1 MTPYPSYA
9 GPLTAPIP
17 IEVHRVTLFKDK
29 VYEDFGFSVSDG
41 LYEKG
46 VYVNRVRP
54 GGPADMSG
62 ILKPFDRILQV
73 NDTRTHDLDCCLTVP
88 LLAAAG
94 DVVELIL
101 SRPAYVNGGPS
112 TSCYDASSFHP
123 WIDDNDREDCSSPH
137 GERPNSQVLTKT
149 L

>member
-73 NDTRTHDLDCCLTVP
+73 RLSVKDPGILMTLQKSGDYRTEYAGSSLP
-88 LLAAAG
+88 LKKQWGALRRNRLG
-94 DVVELIL
+94 FREKIKC
-101 SRPAYVNGGPS
+101 YVS
-112 TSCYDASSFHP
+112 
-123 WIDDNDREDCSSPH
+123 
-137 GERPNSQVLTKT
+137 
-149 L
+149 

>member
-1 MTPYPSYA
+1 MLRHCNAFLPRFNGSLLSVPERGEQAPPFTLSPYEESRLEDGSLTPLPSY
-9 GPLTAPIP
+9 PEPAPIP

-41 LYEKG
+41 LYDKG

-73 NDTRTHDLDCCLTVP
+73 GLPADP
-88 LLAAAG
+88 
-94 DVVELIL
+94 L
-101 SRPAYVNGGPS
+101 SR
-112 TSCYDASSFHP
+112 
-123 WIDDNDREDCSSPH
+123 
-137 GERPNSQVLTKT
+137 
-149 L
+149 